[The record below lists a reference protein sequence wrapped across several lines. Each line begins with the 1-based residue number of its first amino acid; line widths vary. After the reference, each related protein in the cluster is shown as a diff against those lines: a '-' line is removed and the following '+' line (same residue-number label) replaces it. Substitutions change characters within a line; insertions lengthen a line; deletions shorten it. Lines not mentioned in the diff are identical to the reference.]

1 MRIVGCVLMVS
12 GWALLVAALVLL
24 PALGLRFAFGVAGM
38 LVEAIGLGVLAYG
51 YRAAVRGADGGL
63 G

>member
-1 MRIVGCVLMVS
+1 MVS